1 MEQNAET
8 SVPMTPVV
16 ESKKKNGNGL
26 KIATA
31 IACVV
36 AVCGIGFGVY
46 GIMQTSQ
53 KDNQISDLKTKIEQL
68 ETSKNDDESTIVNTD
83 NDANNSDKS
92 FSTNILTNI
101 KTLGDLVFGF
111 KSYNDGNAVFYE
123 YIDSNGD
130 LILEKGKD
138 KKYIVA
144 SNVIYADFLW
154 ESNNG
159 VPSLYF
165 VKNDG
170 SVGAVKNIT
179 FVDTQDPE
187 IKDVAISSKAVS
199 VKNVSNPGGL
209 HKIIV
214 VDTDGN
220 FVDL

>member
-1 MEQNAET
+1 MEQNADAGAPMT
-8 SVPMTPVV
+8 SVI
-16 ESKKKNGNGL
+16 ENRQKNGNGL

-31 IACVV
+31 IACIV

-46 GIMQTSQ
+46 GIMQISQ

-68 ETSKNDDESTIVNTD
+68 ETSKNDNESTIVDTD

-138 KKYIVA
+138 KKHIVA

-170 SVGAVKNIT
+170 SVGVVKNIIYI
-179 FVDTQDPE
+179 DTEDPE
-187 IKDVAISSKAVS
+187 IEAIAIASKAIS

-209 HKIIV
+209 HKV
-214 VDTDGN
+214 VAIDIDGN
-220 FVDL
+220 FIDL